1 MTHRLLSG
9 LTMALASAATIAAC
23 GGSSTSSTTSA
34 PSPSSAPSASSAAA
48 RPANNASSVTP
59 AMIAMGDSIYHARS
73 CRTCHGMTGEGGQR
87 APALNDAAT
96 LHVDN
101 TLESYVKVITDGVP
115 VEAIKDKKHAVAMRP
130 RGGPTPAPLTDDQI
144 KAVAAYVMTLKK

>member
-1 MTHRLLSG
+1 MTHRSLGG

-34 PSPSSAPSASSAAA
+34 PSPAPSATTAAA
-48 RPANNASSVTP
+48 RPSNAPNATP

-73 CRTCHGMTGEGGQR
+73 CRNCHGAAGEGGPR

-96 LHVDN
+96 LHLDN
-101 TLESYVKVITDGVP
+101 TFESYVKVITDGVP
-115 VEAIKDKKHAVAMRP
+115 VEAIKDKTRTVAMRP

-144 KAVAAYVMTLKK
+144 KAVAAYVMTLKKG